1 MESELNRQE
10 IPVNYLKKSVYGTQ
24 LIILVFAIL
33 CITFFIG
40 PEKFIDDLHLFKS
53 YKTYL
58 YGFGAGFSLVLFN
71 ILLNYTIPERLLDD
85 GGFNKRFFTSLSVPE
100 MTILCIIIALS
111 EELFFR
117 GFIQAKF
124 GLIIASIVFALVHF
138 RYVKKPILLTIVLIE
153 SFFLG
158 YLYLKT
164 NNIVIVF
171 IAHFILDY
179 VLGMYM
185 KLSLESEDKE

>member
-1 MESELNRQE
+1 MESELNQRE

-24 LIILVFAIL
+24 LIILVIAIL
-33 CITFFIG
+33 CIAFFIG
-40 PEKFIDDLHLFKS
+40 TEKFIDDLHLFKS

-71 ILLNYTIPERLLDD
+71 ILLNYMIPERLLDD

-100 MTILCIIIALS
+100 MTILCILIALS

-124 GLIIASIVFALVHF
+124 GLIIASVVFALVHF

-158 YLYLKT
+158 YLYLET
-164 NNIVIVF
+164 NNIAIVF